1 MNYNTDGFN
10 ERMNY
15 INNAN
20 GKNRLNKM
28 TSNTSDSSVVKMRIN
43 ENKPDIKT
51 VNTDKI
57 ILKAEAKG
65 NRENFVLRNNNM
77 NNVNRNTNQNNPV
90 SNAMIASITITAK
103 SSINVNPFF
112 ISSLPYLLV

>member
-10 ERMNY
+10 NRHIY

-20 GKNRLNKM
+20 DARRLKQNGPI
-28 TSNTSDSSVVKMRIN
+28 NSDSSVAQMRIN

-51 VNTDKI
+51 VNTDKT
-57 ILKAEAKG
+57 ILKEDVRG

-77 NNVNRNTNQNNPV
+77 MNANRKVNPNNPV
-90 SNAMIASITITAK
+90 SNAMNRNMFK
-103 SSINVNPFF
+103 KF
-112 ISSLPYLLV
+112 

>member
-10 ERMNY
+10 NRSVY

-20 GKNRLNKM
+20 DANRLSKNGPI
-28 TSNTSDSSVVKMRIN
+28 NSDSSVVQMRIN

-57 ILKAEAKG
+57 ILKEEVRG
-65 NRENFVLRNNNM
+65 SRENFILRNNNM
-77 NNVNRNTNQNNPV
+77 NNVNRPINSNNPV
-90 SNAMIASITITAK
+90 SNALNRNRFK
-103 SSINVNPFF
+103 KF
-112 ISSLPYLLV
+112 